1 MVTIRFENVSK
12 MFRQRHAGAPDGD
25 LWVLR
30 DVSFE
35 CREGEVLG
43 LVGRNGCG
51 KSTLLKLA
59 ANVSSP
65 TSGKVTCI
73 QPIAPMLELGAGFH
87 HDLTGRD
94 NIYFNGCLLG
104 LGRRLSPTLV
114 DEIVSFA
121 ELQEHIDTP
130 VKHYSSG
137 MYARLA
143 FAVAVHSPARLLLVD
158 EVLSV
163 GDKLF
168 QQKCLAR
175 MKFLRD
181 RGTTIVLVSHDNWW
195 IRNFCSRAMV
205 IDAGRVIADGD
216 PNQALQRYDWRLRGL
231 LGENSPE
238 AGISRVEVLPDDGST
253 LGTLRGSR
261 LRVRVCYEAAS
272 KSSPL
277 RIVARVRRD
286 DGIDCVTCVGE
297 SPDSG
302 SCRSALIDI
311 EDLHLVP
318 GAYVVEVSIED
329 SLSRAALAT
338 LSSEQF
344 SVPGLSDSG
353 RGYDGVM
360 KVRHRWSYE

>member
-1 MVTIRFENVSK
+1 
-12 MFRQRHAGAPDGD
+12 
-25 LWVLR
+25 
-30 DVSFE
+30 
-35 CREGEVLG
+35 
-43 LVGRNGCG
+43 
-51 KSTLLKLA
+51 
-59 ANVSSP
+59 
-65 TSGKVTCI
+65 
-73 QPIAPMLELGAGFH
+73 
-87 HDLTGRD
+87 
-94 NIYFNGCLLG
+94 
-104 LGRRLSPTLV
+104 
-114 DEIVSFA
+114 
-121 ELQEHIDTP
+121 
-130 VKHYSSG
+130 

-143 FAVAVHSPARLLLVD
+143 FAVAVHSPSRLLLVD